1 MKKFFI
7 GALALGLS
15 LHSFSQETKDDLLKK
30 KVVLPNGWTLTPAGT
45 SLPLG
50 DLPLNIAVSSSGHY
64 VAVTNNGQST
74 QTIELIDIRAQRV
87 LDTVIIPKS
96 WLGLKFS
103 ADEKWLYASAGNDN
117 QILKYA
123 VNTDPTAD
131 RHGLVLADS
140 IVLGKRWPEKISPS
154 GIEIDDKRDLLYVV
168 TKENNSLY
176 IADLNTRT
184 VLQRLDLGGEGYT
197 CKLSRDKKEL
207 YITCWGC
214 DKLLIFDTEKRS
226 FTGTIAV
233 GD

>member
-30 KVVLPNGWTLTPAGT
+30 KVVLPNGWTLTPAGA

-74 QTIELIDIRAQRV
+74 QTIQLIDVRAERV

-103 ADEKWLYASAGNDN
+103 ADERWLYASAGNDN

-123 VNTDPTAD
+123 VGGS
-131 RHGLVLADS
+131 RGLVLADS
-140 IVLGKRWPEKISPS
+140 IILGKRWPEKISP
-154 GIEIDDKRDLLYVV
+154 
-168 TKENNSLY
+168 
-176 IADLNTRT
+176 
-184 VLQRLDLGGEGYT
+184 
-197 CKLSRDKKEL
+197 
-207 YITCWGC
+207 
-214 DKLLIFDTEKRS
+214 
-226 FTGTIAV
+226 
-233 GD
+233 